1 HAVGVTVGANYTFGA
16 GGRGNAETMRSLC
29 EERGMAFSMVEPVLE
44 KNEPV
49 SSTLVRAALAEGDME
64 LAEMLLGHPH
74 MMTGLVGHGQRVG
87 RRMHFPT
94 ANLQLDDKIALP
106 KAGVYVSRTELAD
119 GRIVPSVTNIGTRPT
134 VDDRDEVTIETHLI
148 GANEE
153 LYGSEIRIWFRKY
166 LRPVMKFASL
176 AELAARISEDV
187 ETARR
192 FDA

>member
-1 HAVGVTVGANYTFGA
+1 
-16 GGRGNAETMRSLC
+16 
-29 EERGMAFSMVEPVLE
+29 MAFSMVEPVLE

-49 SSTLVRAALAEGDME
+49 SSTRVRAALAEGDME

-74 MMTGLVGHGQRVG
+74 MMTGIVGHGQRVG

-106 KAGVYVSRTELAD
+106 KAGVYISLTELSD
-119 GRIVPSVTNIGTRPT
+119 GRRVPSVTNIGTRPT

-148 GANEE
+148 DTSEE
-153 LYGSEIRIWFRKY
+153 LYGAEIRIWFRKY

-176 AELAARISEDV
+176 TELAAHISEDV
-187 ETARR
+187 ESARR
-192 FDA
+192 FNA